1 MRRRTTALI
10 MCLCLALSAGLVLT
24 ACGNDSSSSS
34 SSSGSKKKSSSKKK
48 KSSSAT
54 GAAAVTMQNIS
65 FSPSSSQV
73 KVGDT
78 VTWTNDES
86 VGHDV
91 TADDGSFK
99 SGPPGGMKQGDT
111 FEHKFDQAGSFAYKC
126 TVHPNMTG
134 TVQVSQ

>member
-1 MRRRTTALI
+1 MMRRTAALVL
-10 MCLCLALSAGLVLT
+10 CLCLAVSGGLALT
-24 ACGNDSSSSS
+24 ACGDSSSSS
-34 SSSGSKKKSSSKKK
+34 SKKSSKKKK
-48 KSSSAT
+48 KSSSST
-54 GAAAVTMQNIS
+54 SGGPGVTMQNIS
-65 FSPSSSQV
+65 FQPASLST

-99 SGPPGGMKQGDT
+99 SGPAGGLKQGDK
-111 FEHKFDQAGSFAYKC
+111 FEHTFNKAGTFAYKC

-134 TVQVSQ
+134 TVEVTQ

>member
-1 MRRRTTALI
+1 MMRRTTALFL
-10 MCLCLALSAGLVLT
+10 CLCVALSAGLVLT

-34 SSSGSKKKSSSKKK
+34 SSSSSKKKKSSKK

-54 GAAAVTMQNIS
+54 GAGTVSLQNIS
-65 FSPSSSQV
+65 FQPASSQV
-73 KVGDT
+73 KVGGT

-99 SGPPGGMKQGDT
+99 SGPPGGMKQGDK
-111 FEHKFDQAGSFAYKC
+111 FEHKFDQAGNFAYKC

-134 TVQVSQ
+134 TVEVSQ

>member
-1 MRRRTTALI
+1 MRRTTALFL
-10 MCLCLALSAGLVLT
+10 CLCLALSAGLVLT
-24 ACGNDSSSSS
+24 ACGNSSSSS
-34 SSSGSKKKSSSKKK
+34 SSSSKKKSKK

-54 GAAAVTMQNIS
+54 AAAGAVTMQNIS
-65 FSPSSSQV
+65 FQPASTQV

-99 SGPPGGMKQGDT
+99 SGPSGGMQQGDK
-111 FEHKFDQAGSFAYKC
+111 FEHKFDKAGTFAYKC

-134 TVQVSQ
+134 TVQVTQ

>member
-1 MRRRTTALI
+1 MRRTTALF

-34 SSSGSKKKSSSKKK
+34 SSSSSKKKSKKK
-48 KSSSAT
+48 SSSSAT

-73 KVGDT
+73 KVGET
-78 VTWTNDES
+78 VTWTNDDS

-99 SGPPGGMKQGDT
+99 SGPAGGMKQGDT
-111 FEHKFDQAGSFAYKC
+111 FEHKFDKAGTFAYKC

>member
-1 MRRRTTALI
+1 MMRRTTALFL
-10 MCLCLALSAGLVLT
+10 CLCLALSAGLVLT
-24 ACGNDSSSSS
+24 ACGDSSSSS
-34 SSSGSKKKSSSKKK
+34 SSSSKKKSKKK

-54 GAAAVTMQNIS
+54 TAAGAVTMQNIS
-65 FSPSSSQV
+65 FQPATTQV

-99 SGPPGGMKQGDT
+99 SGPSGGMQQGDT
-111 FEHKFDQAGSFAYKC
+111 FQHKFDKAGNFAYKC

-134 TVQVSQ
+134 TVNVTQ

>member
-1 MRRRTTALI
+1 MMRRTTALFL
-10 MCLCLALSAGLVLT
+10 CLCLALSAGLVLT
-24 ACGNDSSSSS
+24 ACGNSSSSS
-34 SSSGSKKKSSSKKK
+34 SSSSKKKSKKK

-54 GAAAVTMQNIS
+54 TAAGAVTMQNIS
-65 FSPSSSQV
+65 FQPATTQV

-99 SGPPGGMKQGDT
+99 SGPSGGLQQGDT
-111 FEHKFDQAGSFAYKC
+111 FQHKFDKPGNFAYKC

-134 TVQVSQ
+134 TVNVTQ

>member
-1 MRRRTTALI
+1 MMRRTTALFL
-10 MCLCLALSAGLVLT
+10 CLCLALSAGLVLT
-24 ACGNDSSSSS
+24 ACGNSSSSS
-34 SSSGSKKKSSSKKK
+34 SSSSKKSKKK

-54 GAAAVTMQNIS
+54 AAAGSVTMQNIS
-65 FSPSSSQV
+65 FQPASTQV

-99 SGPPGGMKQGDT
+99 SGPSGGLQQGDT
-111 FEHKFDQAGSFAYKC
+111 FQHKFDKPGNFAYKC

-134 TVQVSQ
+134 TVQVTQ

>member
-1 MRRRTTALI
+1 MMRRSTALL

-24 ACGNDSSSSS
+24 ACGDSDSSSSS
-34 SSSGSKKKSSSKKK
+34 SSSKKKSSKKK
-48 KSSSAT
+48 KSTTSAG
-54 GAAAVTMQNIS
+54 GAGVTMQNIS
-65 FSPSSSQV
+65 FTPATLQT

-99 SGPPGGMKQGDT
+99 SGPSGGMQQGDKYEHT
-111 FEHKFDQAGSFAYKC
+111 FNKAGNFAYKC

-134 TVQVSQ
+134 TVEVTQ